1 MKFHGITLQEGSTVA
16 NMTLASGT
24 SFPSNPNEG
33 ELFFRSD
40 SDTSVRGMYGYIG
53 GNWDRLASA
62 DAITVPSAANFP
74 STANVGDLFY
84 KDSNDINEALYVY
97 NGSSWVATGN
107 SGGTSTVDGDLSG
120 TISIGGTS
128 TLTLDTVASAGTSGS
143 ASKTVT
149 ITIDAKGRVTSLTE
163 QDVAITAS
171 QVTSGTFADAR
182 IAQSNVT
189 QHQAA
194 INIAAS
200 QVTSGTFTDARV
212 AQSNVTQHQAALTIA
227 ETQITNGSVLARVA
241 DNETISGNWAFNGT
255 VSGQTPTNGAH
266 LVTKDYADALATGL
280 DFKQSVKAATTTNI
294 TLSGSQT
301 IDDVAISAGMR
312 VLVKDQT
319 DGTQNGIYVAAAGAW
334 TRAADADNTP
344 SNEVTSGMFCYVE
357 EGTVNADSGW
367 VLATNDVIT
376 LGSTNLVFTQFTGLG
391 QITAGNGLTKS
402 GNTINVG
409 GNAGRIVV
417 NVDDID
423 LATVTDSGTGSFKKI
438 SVDSYG
444 RVTGTTDVV
453 SSDITSLVD
462 STYVNAAGDTMTG
475 LLTISRTGNG
485 LVVAST
491 DPTASNNSGIILNTT
506 ANATASSRIATIVLD
521 ANGADG
527 TGGDYVTMNAFGSGD
542 FTINNRNPA
551 AITFQTNATERVRI
565 DSSGNLIVGSATSS
579 GFGLL
584 QVSSSLQDFADFSTS
599 FAGEAHVRIRNTT
612 GNPVYTMYQNANT
625 GTTAS
630 DGFWVGI
637 NSGGSAVISNQ
648 ESAPLL
654 LQTSG
659 IERLRIDSSGVVT
672 QTSNN
677 AEFRLTESGT
687 YYGSIK
693 VDSSGGLTIGSDPS
707 NVAANSRL
715 IFGVDGSER
724 MRIVASGSVGIG
736 TSAPVYQTTIQR
748 SATTGLGIAL
758 NLNNPY
764 GYGTGVG
771 TASVGIRFNR
781 SPNDSGTNGVMA
793 DIYAGNEAETT
804 STLGYLAFATRN
816 GASEVT
822 SERMRIDASGNLMI
836 GATTAAGILTVR
848 GGTGAINATFDT
860 PTAGDTR
867 IEFKNNGTR
876 AGYLYWDTNEVRLWS
891 DGTRYQTFYTNGSE
905 RVRIDS
911 SGNVGVGLTDTKGAR
926 FAVYGGSLP
935 TASSGL
941 TISSG
946 LAAGRLAT
954 GNTNNTTAAIGQFL
968 DNSVLDLSSGS
979 TTPSG
984 VVISGATSAVDSS
997 TVKIFTVGSE
1007 RVRINA
1013 SGNVGIGTA
1022 PNSTY
1027 KLHVSSTGSNQVAS
1041 QGTTDASFI
1050 TNVNGTQSLYLHS
1063 TASMSE
1069 VNELRAVPLLFTV
1082 NGAERARIDASGNLL
1097 VGATSANYNAANRGL
1112 IELNGTTDALFA
1124 FKRGGASK
1132 GYLQAISDDGML
1144 LANVSATGYLA
1155 FNTNANERMRIDA
1168 SGNVGIGQATTTF
1181 NRLGVASSVG
1191 VTANGTKGTM
1201 GELFA
1206 NTAIMGIRANSY
1218 YDTGA
1223 TAIKA
1228 TTTGYSPEIQ
1238 LRTDN
1243 GAIVFNRS
1251 TSVTADTTLVQSESM
1266 RIDSS
1271 GNVGIGGSPTTKL
1284 DVISSAASDLIS
1296 SVRNNGTTGASILSL
1311 SSGNGTTSSKY
1322 SYVRF
1327 LNSQT
1332 SPRDWRAGTY
1342 GTDNFTIRDETAS
1355 SNRLAIDT
1363 NGNVGINMATA
1374 MTYKLEIGAS
1384 GVLALNDSTNTNK
1397 GTLQMTAGGLE
1408 MYATG
1413 SKYIAFGSNS
1423 IERVRI
1429 DSSGNLLVGATSAV
1443 SSERARIENTSAG
1456 GVPNTLRLT
1465 NAGTTAG
1472 TGANLSF
1479 VSYTNATVAS
1489 TIASISGIS
1498 SDTAGNGLL
1507 AFNTSGVER
1516 MRIDASGNVLVT
1528 GSGGLGYGTGA
1539 GGTVTQ
1545 ATSKTTGVTLNKLS
1559 GAITLNASSL
1569 AANTAAAFTFTNSTI
1584 AASDVVHISVK
1595 SGMATGGSYN
1605 VSVDAVNTGS
1615 CNISVR
1621 NLTAGALAEALVL
1634 NFVVIKAATS

>member
-40 SDTSVRGMYGYIG
+40 SDTSVRGMYAYIG

-62 DAITVPSAANFP
+62 DALTVPSAANFP

-84 KDSNDINEALYVY
+84 KDSNDVNEALYVY

-149 ITIDAKGRVTSLTE
+149 ITIDAKGRVTSLAE
-163 QDVAITAS
+163 QDVAIAAS
-171 QVTSGTFADAR
+171 QVTSGSFADAR

-280 DFKQSVKAATTTNI
+280 DFKQSVKAATTTDI

-301 IDDVAISAGMR
+301 IDGVAISAGMR

-319 DGTQNGIYVAAAGAW
+319 DGTQNGIYVAASGAW

-1013 SGNVGIGTA
+1013 SGNIAIGLSTANLSGYGAGVRVMTIQGNSLPGTIELALNLATGANNTLGELTFVNNASTVTSKQSAYITGFQDGTSTTA
-1022 PNSTY
+1022 PGGGI
-1027 KLHVSSTGSNQVAS
+1027 KF
-1041 QGTTDASFI
+1041 TT
-1050 TNVNGTQSLYLHS
+1050 
-1063 TASMSE
+1063 
-1069 VNELRAVPLLFTV
+1069 RA
-1082 NGAERARIDASGNLL
+1082 D
-1097 VGATSANYNAANRGL
+1097 
-1112 IELNGTTDALFA
+1112 
-1124 FKRGGASK
+1124 GGA
-1132 GYLQAISDDGML
+1132 
-1144 LANVSATGYLA
+1144 LA
-1155 FNTNANERMRIDA
+1155 ERMRID
-1168 SGNVGIGQATTTF
+1168 S
-1181 NRLGVASSVG
+1181 
-1191 VTANGTKGTM
+1191 
-1201 GELFA
+1201 
-1206 NTAIMGIRANSY
+1206 
-1218 YDTGA
+1218 TG
-1223 TAIKA
+1223 
-1228 TTTGYSPEIQ
+1228 S
-1238 LRTDN
+1238 
-1243 GAIVFNRS
+1243 
-1251 TSVTADTTLVQSESM
+1251 
-1266 RIDSS
+1266 
-1271 GNVGIGGSPTTKL
+1271 VGIGGTPTTKL

-1296 SVRNNGTTGASILSL
+1296 SVRNTGTTGASILSL

-1332 SPRDWRAGTY
+1332 SPRDWRLGTY

-1363 NGNVGINMATA
+1363 NGNVGINMAAA

>member
-40 SDTSVRGMYGYIG
+40 SDTSVRGMYAYIG

-62 DAITVPSAANFP
+62 DALTVPSAANFP

-84 KDSNDINEALYVY
+84 KDSNDVNEALYVY

-163 QDVAITAS
+163 QDVAIAAS

-659 IERLRIDSSGVVT
+659 IERLRIDSSGNVGIGATSAAGFLTVRGGTGAINTAFDTPTAGDTRIEFKNNGTRAGYLYWDTNEVRHLSDGTRYQTFYTNGLERMRIDASGNVGIGTNSVTAGAKLDLRGMLYQNSIVANTATNQHVFNANGNNYPAFYDAGLSAANGGLAIGGTLVPATVPTTATMFWNVNTNVVGVGTTAPASKLHVKGVSGTQLTIDGSDTTTGAIGTGAQLEFRGHDGSSVASWTLIGGFKENATVGDRASFMSFYTRPSGGNMTERMRIDSSGVVT

-724 MRIVASGSVGIG
+724 MRIDSGGRVGIG
-736 TSAPVYQTTIQR
+736 FVPLTTTGGNGNTLQVGDPSSVGGTGITIGSSAACDIQFSR
-748 SATTGLGIAL
+748 ATTGANQYAGLIRYNQTSDYMAL
-758 NLNNPY
+758 W
-764 GYGTGVG
+764 
-771 TASVGIRFNR
+771 TAS
-781 SPNDSGTNGVMA
+781 A
-793 DIYAGNEAETT
+793 
-804 STLGYLAFATRN
+804 
-816 GASEVT
+816 
-822 SERMRIDASGNLMI
+822 
-836 GATTAAGILTVR
+836 
-848 GGTGAINATFDT
+848 
-860 PTAGDTR
+860 
-867 IEFKNNGTR
+867 
-876 AGYLYWDTNEVRLWS
+876 
-891 DGTRYQTFYTNGSE
+891 E

-911 SGNVGVGLTDTKGAR
+911 SGNIAIGLSTANLSGYGAGVRVMTIQGN
-926 FAVYGGSLP
+926 SLP
-935 TASSGL
+935 G
-941 TISSG
+941 TIE
-946 LAAGRLAT
+946 LALNLAT
-954 GNTNNTTAAIGQFL
+954 GANNTLGELTFVNNASTVTSKQSAYITGFQ
-968 DNSVLDLSSGS
+968 DGTS
-979 TTPSG
+979 TTAPG
-984 VVISGATSAVDSS
+984 GGI
-997 TVKIFTVGSE
+997 KFT
-1007 RVRINA
+1007 
-1013 SGNVGIGTA
+1013 T
-1022 PNSTY
+1022 
-1027 KLHVSSTGSNQVAS
+1027 
-1041 QGTTDASFI
+1041 
-1050 TNVNGTQSLYLHS
+1050 
-1063 TASMSE
+1063 
-1069 VNELRAVPLLFTV
+1069 RA
-1082 NGAERARIDASGNLL
+1082 D
-1097 VGATSANYNAANRGL
+1097 
-1112 IELNGTTDALFA
+1112 
-1124 FKRGGASK
+1124 GGA
-1132 GYLQAISDDGML
+1132 
-1144 LANVSATGYLA
+1144 LA
-1155 FNTNANERMRIDA
+1155 ERMRID
-1168 SGNVGIGQATTTF
+1168 S
-1181 NRLGVASSVG
+1181 
-1191 VTANGTKGTM
+1191 
-1201 GELFA
+1201 
-1206 NTAIMGIRANSY
+1206 
-1218 YDTGA
+1218 TG
-1223 TAIKA
+1223 
-1228 TTTGYSPEIQ
+1228 S
-1238 LRTDN
+1238 
-1243 GAIVFNRS
+1243 
-1251 TSVTADTTLVQSESM
+1251 
-1266 RIDSS
+1266 
-1271 GNVGIGGSPTTKL
+1271 VGIGGTPTTKL

-1296 SVRNNGTTGASILSL
+1296 SVRNTGTTGASILSL

-1332 SPRDWRAGTY
+1332 SPRDWRLGTY

-1363 NGNVGINMATA
+1363 NGNVGINMAAA

-1472 TGANLSF
+1472 TGADLSF

-1569 AANTAAAFTFTNSTI
+1569 AANTVAAFTFTNSTI

>member
-659 IERLRIDSSGVVT
+659 IERLRIDSSGNVGIGATSAAGFLTVRGGTGAINTAFDTPTAGDTRIEFKNNGTRAGYLYWDTNEVRHLSDGTRYQTFYTNGSERLRIDASGNVGIGTSTPATFGKLAVSGGNIYLDTGYNYTAATGGGYWASGYASPYATGWYENSGAMLFRTSTVNRMTLDVGGNLGVGTTAPASKLHVKGVSGTQLTIDGSDTTTGAIGTGAQLEFRGHDGSSVASWTLIGGFKENATVGDRASFMSFYTRPSGGNMTERMRIDSSGVVT

-724 MRIVASGSVGIG
+724 MRI
-736 TSAPVYQTTIQR
+736 
-748 SATTGLGIAL
+748 
-758 NLNNPY
+758 
-764 GYGTGVG
+764 
-771 TASVGIRFNR
+771 
-781 SPNDSGTNGVMA
+781 
-793 DIYAGNEAETT
+793 
-804 STLGYLAFATRN
+804 
-816 GASEVT
+816 
-822 SERMRIDASGNLMI
+822 
-836 GATTAAGILTVR
+836 
-848 GGTGAINATFDT
+848 
-860 PTAGDTR
+860 
-867 IEFKNNGTR
+867 
-876 AGYLYWDTNEVRLWS
+876 
-891 DGTRYQTFYTNGSE
+891 
-905 RVRIDS
+905 DS
-911 SGNVGVGLTDTKGAR
+911 SGNVLI
-926 FAVYGGSLP
+926 GS
-935 TASSGL
+935 ASANY
-941 TISSG
+941 T
-946 LAAGRLAT
+946 AAGR
-954 GNTNNTTAAIGQFL
+954 G
-968 DNSVLDLSSGS
+968 
-979 TTPSG
+979 
-984 VVISGATSAVDSS
+984 
-997 TVKIFTVGSE
+997 
-1007 RVRINA
+1007 
-1013 SGNVGIGTA
+1013 
-1022 PNSTY
+1022 
-1027 KLHVSSTGSNQVAS
+1027 
-1041 QGTTDASFI
+1041 
-1050 TNVNGTQSLYLHS
+1050 
-1063 TASMSE
+1063 
-1069 VNELRAVPLLFTV
+1069 LL
-1082 NGAERARIDASGNLL
+1082 
-1097 VGATSANYNAANRGL
+1097 
-1112 IELNGTTDALFA
+1112 ELNGSTDTLIA
-1124 FKRGGASK
+1124 FKKAGASK
-1132 GYLQAISDDGML
+1132 GYLQCLSDDGLQM
-1144 LANVSATGYLA
+1144 ASVSGPAGYLK
-1155 FNTNANERMRIDA
+1155 FNTNALERMRIDGA
-1168 SGNVGIGQATTTF
+1168 GNIGIGQATTTF